1 MATLVASSSSSSEST
16 TNSKA
21 TIKTKA
27 TESGSTT
34 VNQKFAALGNNTP
47 PAFCNRLPPNTR
59 VEALPNELEVIEF
72 LRDHFIPNEPI
83 LSSLCISNIDELT
96 VLLSDVV
103 NDCITCPASSVI
115 RNIETGCLL
124 GVCLASRSS
133 LFEKQMDRLFSYE
146 FSDPQLCIAI
156 EFLKSV
162 FNRADVPYHLE
173 ENNITKPVFV
183 AIIAV
188 HVSFWN
194 KGIGS
199 ALLDNCL
206 ASAVEDGCDGALAL
220 CSSSRASRL
229 MLKRFGNVVC
239 RTRYCDYRGEYRSP
253 PISPPSPESALHVLL
268 TKL

>member
-1 MATLVASSSSSSEST
+1 MATLVASSSSEST
-16 TNSKA
+16 NNSK
-21 TIKTKA
+21 TTTKTKS

-34 VNQKFAALGNNTP
+34 LNQKFTAVGNNTP
-47 PAFCNRLPPNTR
+47 TAFCTQPPPNTR

-72 LRDHFIPNEPI
+72 LREHFIPNEPI
-83 LSSLCISNIDELT
+83 LSSLCISNTDELN
-96 VLLSDVV
+96 VLLSDLV
-103 NDCITCPASSVI
+103 NDCITCPASNVI
-115 RNIETGCLL
+115 RDIGTGRLL
-124 GVCLASRSS
+124 GVCLASRSC

-162 FNRADVPYHLE
+162 FNRADVAYHLE
-173 ENNITKPVFV
+173 ENGITKPVFV

-188 HVSFWN
+188 DVSFWR

-206 ASAVEDGCDGALAL
+206 SSAVEDHCDGALAL
-220 CSSSRASRL
+220 CSSSRANRL
-229 MLKRFGNVVC
+229 MLKRFRNVVC
-239 RTRYCDYRGEYRSP
+239 RTRYCDYRGEYRNP
-253 PISPPSPESALHVLL
+253 PIAPPPPESALHVLL